1 MSWRIFQGYCPHSHT
16 SINRFAMLTYANLCC
31 FVLFLQAL
39 EVGLTPGGVARH
51 LINLALLRQG
61 TSDDQ
66 LLPPPAKPETAAS
79 AQWAQATG
87 SNDSVADITQQL
99 ANAAVERREELDI
112 AAYKVGATGMETAI
126 GLSTHE
132 HAATCSTQ
140 HHQKQR
146 PAKYRRLRAMD
157 EVVLK

>member
-1 MSWRIFQGYCPHSHT
+1 
-16 SINRFAMLTYANLCC
+16 MLTYANLRC
-31 FVLFLQAL
+31 FVFVLQAL
-39 EVGLTPGGVARH
+39 EVGLTPGDVARH

-61 TSDDQ
+61 KSDDQ

-99 ANAAVERREELDI
+99 ADAAVERREELDN

-132 HAATCSTQ
+132 YAASCFTQ
-140 HHQKQR
+140 HHQKR
-146 PAKYRRLRAMD
+146 RLAKYQRLRAMN
-157 EVVLK
+157 VVAYK